1 MKRIIIILTAV
12 LLLFTA
18 KTNAQ
23 TICDSISIDTVFVDA
38 NFFNISVYNSSQ
50 HFIAYPYFTAVMA
63 DNPYIT
69 LNDSLTIPTFL
80 SIPGDGNN
88 GYTSA
93 VYIDVNIAPA
103 STVPSN
109 TLFTGTLTI
118 QDPNDST
125 FSCSKAFSFR
135 YGDMLTSLNE
145 LQEDMLKIYP
155 NPTSGLFT
163 VSLATEN
170 ANIESIRLYNISGQL
185 VKQLNNVNSNNSSFN
200 VNELSQGVYIIQVL
214 TDNGVEN
221 RKVVIE

>member
-1 MKRIIIILTAV
+1 MKRIITILTAV

-23 TICDSISIDTVFVDA
+23 TICDSISIDSVFVDA

-50 HFIAYPYFTAVMA
+50 HFIAYPYFTAVIN

-88 GYTSA
+88 GYTTA
-93 VYIDVNIAPA
+93 IYIDVNIAPA

-125 FSCSKAFSFR
+125 FSCSKPFSFR
-135 YGDMLTSLNE
+135 YGDMLTSVNE

-163 VSLATEN
+163 VSLATELDE
-170 ANIESIRLYNISGQL
+170 IISIRLYNNSGQL
-185 VKQLNNVNSNNSSFN
+185 VKQLNNANSKNHSIDVND
-200 VNELSQGVYIIQVL
+200 LSRGVYIIQV
-214 TDNGVEN
+214 TTHKGVEN
-221 RKVVIE
+221 LKVVIE